1 MWSALQLIQKDIRYK
16 HFFYMYMI
24 ANETIKP
31 YCTTRQKWHEEGV
44 WPGCQANQFE
54 QKTNSLIYEL
64 RKTSMLD
71 NNKIQLLK
79 YGSLILFGAGTY
91 IICRSLTCLQALKIL
106 QPRSVV
112 YISRALKHNIRIID
126 KYLNHQIDITK
137 KKLNIKE
144 EKSTRARVKNISLFN
159 AKVLIS
165 TECRT
170 VNFHIYK

>member
-1 MWSALQLIQKDIRYK
+1 
-16 HFFYMYMI
+16 
-24 ANETIKP
+24 
-31 YCTTRQKWHEEGV
+31 
-44 WPGCQANQFE
+44 
-54 QKTNSLIYEL
+54 
-64 RKTSMLD
+64 MLD

-170 VNFHIYK
+170 VNFHIYKQEKEKEKEQFCFYLLITQLMLVRIKITKHPQTGILT

>member
-1 MWSALQLIQKDIRYK
+1 
-16 HFFYMYMI
+16 
-24 ANETIKP
+24 
-31 YCTTRQKWHEEGV
+31 
-44 WPGCQANQFE
+44 
-54 QKTNSLIYEL
+54 
-64 RKTSMLD
+64 MLD

-170 VNFHIYK
+170 VNFHIYKQEKEKEQFCFYSLITKLMLVRIKITKHPQTGILT